1 MDTYTLPDLPY
12 EMDALEPHYNAKFL
26 ELHHDKHQVLPSA
39 TFLVR
44 LKRCNSSSTT
54 RLRVFRVRAGLHRC
68 GSRSGRV
75 LWLKRSTTTKQ
86 T

>member
-12 EMDALEPHYNAKFL
+12 EMDALEPHYNAKLL
-26 ELHHDKHQVLPSA
+26 ELHHDKHW
-39 TFLVR
+39 
-44 LKRCNSSSTT
+44 
-54 RLRVFRVRAGLHRC
+54 C

-75 LWLKRSTTTKQ
+75 LWLNRSTTTKQ